1 MKLALEI
8 DTLRVESFETVAAFT
23 RIAAVAEIEDLWSYP
38 RVCTTKFQ
46 GCP

>member
-8 DTLRVESFETVAAFT
+8 DTLRVESFETVAAYA
-23 RIAAVAEIEDLWSYP
+23 RIAPVAEIEELLSYP
-38 RVCTTKFQ
+38 RICTTKFQ

>member
-1 MKLALEI
+1 MKLALDI
-8 DTLRVESFETVAAFT
+8 DTLRVESFETVAASA
-23 RIAAVAEIEDLWSYP
+23 RIAAVAELEDLWSYP

>member
-1 MKLALEI
+1 MKLAMDI
-8 DTLRVESFETVAAFT
+8 DTLRVESFETVAACA
-23 RIAAVAEIEDLWSYP
+23 RIAAVAEVESLWSYP